1 MTAAVEAFLHSSLW
15 FSGNFPTELINKKKE
30 PPAHLKSRKSF
41 AWETM
46 NFLTMALCQTI
57 FFYAK
62 LHDKRTFTLNFRL
75 CINSDCVV
83 GETLL
88 SKNVGEETVACELL
102 LTTWQG

>member
-1 MTAAVEAFLHSSLW
+1 
-15 FSGNFPTELINKKKE
+15 
-30 PPAHLKSRKSF
+30 
-41 AWETM
+41 
-46 NFLTMALCQTI
+46 MALCQTI

-102 LTTWQG
+102 LTT